1 MNKNKYEWKYLFT
14 WKDRNNNSEYFTIKT
29 GDGLEY
35 AENQAYNNLLVD
47 GGKRHTLKLLT
58 KKKGLRND

>member
-1 MNKNKYEWKYLFT
+1 MKKNKYEWEYLFT
-14 WKDRNNNSEYFTIKT
+14 WKDRNNNAEYFTIKT

-35 AENQAYNNLLVD
+35 AENQAYNNLLFD

-58 KKKGLRND
+58 KKKGLRNG